1 MAMDIDELA
10 KQVANLSDEELAEF
24 RQWFAEYDA
33 ELWDRQFERDVEAGN
48 LDDAAEKAL
57 QDHEEGQTSKL

>member
-1 MAMDIDELA
+1 MATDVDELA
-10 KQVANLSDEELAEF
+10 EQVANLSDEELAEF

-48 LDDAAEKAL
+48 LDEVAEKAL
-57 QDHEEGQTSKL
+57 EDHEEGRTRRL

>member
-1 MAMDIDELA
+1 MATDIDDLA
-10 KQVANLSDEELAEF
+10 EQVANLSEEELAEF

-57 QDHEEGQTSKL
+57 KDHEEGRTRRL